1 MKKAG
6 IFFAALLIVLT
17 SEAYSQR
24 KTTPFQFGFR
34 FAPNIGW
41 LKPDAEEYKSDG
53 ISMGYSW
60 GFVGEYKFAENY
72 AICSGFT
79 IPMNSGRLKYPY
91 TDSKDT
97 GTMYR
102 KYNFKAIEI
111 PILLKMQTKEIGY
124 FTYFMQMG
132 LATSINI
139 SAKAKDEFDVYYP
152 DPKIVKKEP
161 NIKSTTRF
169 LRESLIIGLG
179 AQYNLSGS
187 TQLFGSLSFDNG
199 FTNVLKAKNPI
210 SKQSESA
217 ISNYLELSFGIL
229 F

>member
-152 DPKIVKKEP
+152 DPKDCKKGTQYQIHHPVSEGIADHWP
-161 NIKSTTRF
+161 GCAVQPQRVDPAVRQPQFRQRFHQCAKGKKSYQQA
-169 LRESLIIGLG
+169 IGKRH
-179 AQYNLSGS
+179 
-187 TQLFGSLSFDNG
+187 F
-199 FTNVLKAKNPI
+199 
-210 SKQSESA
+210 
-217 ISNYLELSFGIL
+217 ELP
-229 F
+229 